1 MSSIIQ
7 TFIFM
12 SFQAFISLPFKFQ
25 AFTFQVFTF
34 QALFFC
40 ILFYIVVSLF
50 FLLILCHKEKCLG
63 IHLPYIS
70 ILRKY
75 SFSKIFYHLFLKI
88 KSFSKSFFFR
98 CLLFLKVLKIKP
110 FFTFLSPLKKK
121 VKKIFFFKKEETQN
135 PKK

>member
-34 QALFFC
+34 QAL
-40 ILFYIVVSLF
+40 Y

>member
-110 FFTFLSPLKKK
+110 FLHVSLSSKKK
-121 VKKIFFFKKEETQN
+121 K
-135 PKK
+135 

>member
-34 QALFFC
+34 QALFF
-40 ILFYIVVSLF
+40 
-50 FLLILCHKEKCLG
+50 LLILCHKEKCLG

-75 SFSKIFYHLFLKI
+75 SFSEIFYHLFLKI
-88 KSFSKSFFFR
+88 KSFSKRFFFR

-121 VKKIFFFKKEETQN
+121 VKKIFFFKKEETRN

>member
-34 QALFFC
+34 QA
-40 ILFYIVVSLF
+40 LF

-121 VKKIFFFKKEETQN
+121 SKENFLFKKRGN
-135 PKK
+135 PKP